1 MTEVIIRKCPSYDSN
16 LLKASA
22 SEIFKHFGGV
32 NALYKKGGRVA
43 VKVNLI
49 TPAKP
54 EEAITTHPAVVWAF
68 CEELLSAG
76 VTPVIMDSPNAAIK
90 YSPESL
96 KKIYEQSGYFE
107 HLKGLPV
114 EFNYDVS
121 SVTARIQNGKA
132 VKLAELISPVLNADG
147 VLNLAKG
154 KTHAFTCITGATKNL
169 FGTVAGIS
177 KGAYHAKLKNVENFS
192 DMLLDIAGFVKPAL
206 SVIDAVVCMEGNGP
220 TGGTPKPA
228 GYLIASTNTCAADKV
243 FCDLIGFPFM
253 SYPLLKKA
261 SERGILEADS
271 IKLTGSYEIVKD
283 FKMPDTSASIY
294 GFVNPNAVT
303 RLFALMAKD
312 LLTLKPDMNSNCTG
326 CAVCAKGCP
335 MKAISIKKKRAV
347 IDHSKCIR
355 CYCCHEMCPNKAV
368 DLKKKVLYRL
378 GEKLLG
384 RK

>member
-1 MTEVIIRKCPSYDSN
+1 MTEVIIKKCPSYASS
-16 LLKASA
+16 LLKAAA

-32 NALYKKGGRVA
+32 NALYKKGSRVA

-54 EEAITTHPAVVWAF
+54 EEAIVTHPAVVRAF
-68 CEELLSAG
+68 CEELVSAG
-76 VTPVIMDSPNAAIK
+76 VIPVIMDSPNAAIK

-96 KKIYEQSGYFE
+96 KKIYEECGYIE

-121 SVTARIQNGKA
+121 SVNVKIENGK
-132 VKLAELISPVLNADG
+132 VIKFAELICPLLKADG

-154 KTHAFTCITGATKNL
+154 KTHAFTYITGATKNL
-169 FGTVAGIS
+169 FGTVAGIN

-192 DMLLDIAGFVKPAL
+192 EMLLDIAGFVKPAL
-206 SVIDAVVCMEGNGP
+206 SVIDAVLCMEGNGP
-220 TGGTPKPA
+220 TGGTPKQA

-243 FCDLIGFPFM
+243 FCDLIGFPFL

-261 SERGILEADS
+261 SERGILAADS
-271 IKLTGSYEIVKD
+271 IRLTGTYEQVQN
-283 FKMPDTSASIY
+283 FKMADTSAGLY

-303 RLFALMAKD
+303 RLFAVLAKD

-368 DLKKKVLYRL
+368 DLKKKALYRL